1 MLNFVNTHIV
11 EKGRPITV
19 GIYYMNFE
27 KAANLID
34 KLKTHEYIL
43 SESRYKNH
51 CEVVV
56 EKDGFKIALIA
67 LPMTESSRGYKVH
80 YSFID
85 KQLFGEDNR
94 IEFFMDRIMPS
105 TVDYNMKNE
114 YKSEEYYEPR
124 FLLY

>member
-19 GIYYMNFE
+19 GVYYINFE
-27 KAANLID
+27 KAVNLID
-34 KLKTHEYIL
+34 KLKTHENVL
-43 SESRYKNH
+43 SERRYKNH

-56 EKDGFKIALIA
+56 EKDGYEVALTAI
-67 LPMTESSRGYKVH
+67 PMTESARGYKVH

-85 KQLFGEDNR
+85 KQLFCEDNR
-94 IEFFMDRIMPS
+94 IEFFMDRIIPS

-114 YKSEEYYEPR
+114 YKSEEFYEPR